1 MSIDTLAYAVAR
13 RSVTDAV
20 ARREELQLARQMG
33 VAVAVAQRLVNDAV
47 LEHRGRPYNGPV
59 SFAHRPLWVY

>member
-1 MSIDTLAYAVAR
+1 MSIDTLAYEVAR

-33 VAVAVAQRLVNDAV
+33 VAVAVVQRLVNDAV

-59 SFAHRPLWVY
+59 DFSCRPIWL